1 MFTLQTVIDTL
12 ELLIQNQIKNKTI
25 GEEKQREM

>member
-12 ELLIQNQIKNKTI
+12 ELLIQNQMENKTR
-25 GEEKQREM
+25 GGKKQREM